1 MSNRGLFITFEGVD
15 GVGKTT
21 QAEHL
26 RDYLAQTTSLQDY
39 LGVQRQPVLLTVE
52 PGCTGLG
59 WEIRPLLLDPAGPR
73 IGKRAEAL
81 LFAADRAQHV
91 AEKILPALEKGQTVI
106 CDRYTDSTL
115 AYQAG
120 GRELDARDVEW
131 LNEWAT
137 GGLQPD
143 RTYLLDMEPKDRRLT
158 GEVDRLEGQ
167 CFEFQN
173 RVRRKFL
180 DLAKQYPERIMVL
193 DGSLGRSQVEKLIR
207 ADVDRIL
214 AERASAERLA

>member
-1 MSNRGLFITFEGVD
+1 MKHGLFITFEGVD

-21 QAEHL
+21 QAERL
-26 RDYLAQTTSLQDY
+26 RDYLTQTTSLQDY
-39 LGVQRQPVLLTVE
+39 LGVQRPTVLLTVE

-73 IGKRAEAL
+73 MGKRAETL
-81 LFAADRAQHV
+81 LFEADRAQHV
-91 AEKILPALEKGQTVI
+91 AEKIRPALKKGQTVV
-106 CDRYTDSTL
+106 CDRYTDSTV
-115 AYQAG
+115 AYQCG
-120 GRELDARDVEW
+120 GRGLDEGDIEW

-143 RTYLLDMEPKDRRLT
+143 RTYLLDMEPKERRLT
-158 GEVDRLEGQ
+158 DEVDRLEGQ
-167 CFEFQN
+167 SFEFQN

-180 DLAKQYPERIMVL
+180 DLAKQHPERIMVL
-193 DGSLGRSQVEKLIR
+193 DGSLSRDEVWKLIK

-214 AERASAERLA
+214 AERLA